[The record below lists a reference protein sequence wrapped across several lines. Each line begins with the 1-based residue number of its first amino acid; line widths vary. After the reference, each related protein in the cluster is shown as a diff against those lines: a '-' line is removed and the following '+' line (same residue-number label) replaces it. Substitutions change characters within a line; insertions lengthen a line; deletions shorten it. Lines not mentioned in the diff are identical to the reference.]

1 MKSMYDCY
9 ELNNGMKLPCMGFGT
24 YKAAAG
30 SDTEVLKLAL
40 EAGYR
45 YFDTASFYGNEE
57 KIGQVLKESK
67 IPREELI
74 LTSKAWKTEMGY
86 EKVKEAFFAS
96 LKRLQTDY
104 LDLYLIHWP
113 IPVNGYSDWKKLD
126 LETWR
131 AMEELYKEG
140 YVKAIG
146 VSNFLPHHIENIL
159 ENAKIAPAV
168 NQIEFHPGY
177 TQEVTLSYCKERNIR
192 VQAWS
197 PIGRRALLEHP
208 VLKKI
213 AGHYNVSVAQL
224 CIRYAI
230 ERGVIPLPKASA
242 MERLKENQD
251 VFDFK
256 ISREDL
262 SVIGCMPQTAWSGQ
276 HPDRAGERE

>member
-24 YKAAAG
+24 YKAADG

-230 ERGVIPLPKASA
+230 ERLTIKSQV
-242 MERLKENQD
+242 
-251 VFDFK
+251 
-256 ISREDL
+256 
-262 SVIGCMPQTAWSGQ
+262 
-276 HPDRAGERE
+276 